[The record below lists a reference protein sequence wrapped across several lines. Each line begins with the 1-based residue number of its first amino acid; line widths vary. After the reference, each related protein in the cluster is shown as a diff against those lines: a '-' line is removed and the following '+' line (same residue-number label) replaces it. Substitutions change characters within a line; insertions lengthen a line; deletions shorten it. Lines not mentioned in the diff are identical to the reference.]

1 MVPTIGLA
9 PLFGPVPGGMEI
21 IIILLMAV
29 VMFGLPVVLLGGGLY
44 LYRQTQSDRPANEE
58 IAALQREVERLR
70 EDIDQLDDDQ
80 REDQSSDDSV
90 GSDSRPDSRLQD
102 YQSSSDRPNRKE

>member
-9 PLFGPVPGGMEI
+9 PLFVGVPGGPELLV
-21 IIILLMAV
+21 ILLMAV

-44 LYRQTQSDRPANEE
+44 LYRRTQSDRPANEE
-58 IAALQREVERLR
+58 IAALRREVERLR
-70 EDIDQLDDDQ
+70 DDIDQLDDDQ
-80 REDQSSDDSV
+80 REDRSSDDSMS
-90 GSDSRPDSRLQD
+90 SDSRADSRLQD